1 MAQFIL
7 NKTALRCN
15 YEYLKTLFEKNNI
28 QFAIVSKLLCGT
40 KSFLKELVDLGVQEV
55 ADSRVTNLE
64 RIKKI
69 NPDIRTIYIKP
80 PAKRSI
86 RKIVQYADVSCN
98 SELQTILWLNE
109 EAKRQNKI
117 HNVLIMIEM
126 GDLRE
131 GVMGDDLMSFY
142 ASIFELEHIHVIGL
156 GTNLNCLHG
165 VMPSSDKLVQ
175 LGLYKQLIESKFGQ
189 KIEWVSGGTSV
200 VLPLLFRQQI
210 PASNNH
216 FRIGETLYF
225 GNNLFTG
232 EIIPEMRNDVFRLK
246 AEIIEITDKPKVPFG
261 ELATN
266 PSGEQFSFE
275 EEDYGQT
282 VHRAIVD
289 IGILDVNPDFLFPIN
304 PKIKIGAASSDMLVV
319 EIPADPGY
327 AIGSTIEFRVE
338 YMAALRLLNSFYI
351 EKIVVEDPS

>member
-1 MAQFIL
+1 VAQFIL
-7 NKTALRCN
+7 NRTALKHN
-15 YEYLKTLFEKNNI
+15 YTYLKNLFEVNDME
-28 QFAIVSKLLCGT
+28 FAIVSKLLCGT
-40 KSFLKELVDLGVQEV
+40 TSFLQELVNLGVKQV

-64 RIKKI
+64 RVKKLDSTI
-69 NPDIRTIYIKP
+69 QTIYIKP

-86 RKIVQYADVSCN
+86 KKIVKYADVSCN

-109 EAKRQNKI
+109 EAKRQSKV

-131 GVMGDDLMSFY
+131 GVMGDDLMNFY
-142 ASIFELEHIHVIGL
+142 AEIFDLSHINVVGL

-175 LGLYKQLIESKFGQ
+175 LGLYKQLIESRFGR
-189 KIEWVSGGTSV
+189 ELRWVSGGTSV
-200 VLPLLFRQQI
+200 VLPLIFRQQI
-210 PASNNH
+210 PRSTNH

-225 GNNLFTG
+225 GNNLFTN
-232 EIIPEMRNDVFRLK
+232 EAIPSMRQDVFQLK

-261 ELATN
+261 EMSTN
-266 PSGEQFSFE
+266 PSGEEFFFD

-282 VHRAIVD
+282 VHRAIID
-289 IGILDVNPDFLFPIN
+289 IGILDVNPDFLFPVDERVKVG
-304 PKIKIGAASSDMLVV
+304 PASSDMLVV
-319 EIPADPGY
+319 EVPSNSDYQVGQVID
-327 AIGSTIEFRVE
+327 FRVE

-351 EKIVVEDPS
+351 EKVIIEN

>member
-7 NKTALRCN
+7 NKTALAHN
-15 YEYLKTLFEKNNI
+15 YNYLKTIFDENQI
-28 QFAIVSKLLCGT
+28 QFAVVSKLLCGT
-40 KSFLKELVDLGVQEV
+40 KTFIRELVNLGITEI
-55 ADSRVTNLE
+55 ADSRVSNLE
-64 RIKKI
+64 RVKKM
-69 NPDIRTIYIKP
+69 NSSIRTIYIKP

-86 RKIVQYADVSCN
+86 KKIVQYADISCN
-98 SELQTILWLNE
+98 SELQTIQWLNE
-109 EAKRQNKI
+109 EAFSQNKI

-131 GVMGDDLMSFY
+131 GVMGDDLMEFY
-142 ASIFELEHIHVIGL
+142 AQIFELKNINVIGL

-175 LGLYKQLIESKFGQ
+175 LGLYKQLIESRFGQ
-189 KIEWVSGGTSV
+189 KLELVSGGTSV

-210 PASNNH
+210 PRSNNH

-225 GNNLFTG
+225 GNNLFSN
-232 EIIPEMRNDVFRLK
+232 ERIPEMRQDVFRLK

-261 ELATN
+261 EMSSN
-266 PSGEQFSFE
+266 PSGETFSFE
-275 EEDYGQT
+275 EEDYGQI

-289 IGILDVNPDFLFPIN
+289 VGVLDVNPDFIFPLDHSV
-304 PKIKIGAASSDMLVV
+304 KIGAASSDMLVV
-319 EIPADPGY
+319 EIPSDSNY
-327 AIGSTIEFRVE
+327 KIGNVIEFRVE

-351 EKIVVEDPS
+351 EKVVIQDEK

>member
-1 MAQFIL
+1 MAQFTL
-7 NKTALRCN
+7 NRTALKHN
-15 YEYLKTLFEKNNI
+15 YLYLEELFKENDI
-28 QFAIVSKLLCGT
+28 QFAVVSKLLCGT
-40 KSFLKELVDLGVQEV
+40 KMFIRELIDLGVSEV

-64 RIKKI
+64 RVKKF
-69 NPDIRTIYIKP
+69 DESIRTIYIKP

-109 EAKRQNKI
+109 EAKRQSKI

-131 GVMGDDLMSFY
+131 GVMGEDLMSFY
-142 ASIFELEHIHVIGL
+142 ASIFELENINVIGL

-175 LGLYKQLIESKFGQ
+175 LGLYKQLIESRFGQ

-210 PASNNH
+210 PRSNNH

-225 GNNLFTG
+225 GNNLFTNG
-232 EIIPEMRNDVFRLK
+232 SVPEMRQDVFRLK

-261 ELATN
+261 EMATN
-266 PSGEQFSFE
+266 PSGEQFFFE

-282 VHRAIVD
+282 LHRAIID
-289 IGILDVNPDFLFPIN
+289 IGILDVNPDFIFPIDDR
-304 PKIKIGAASSDMLVV
+304 IKIGAASSDMLVV
-319 EIPADPGY
+319 EIPADSEYEVGK
-327 AIGSTIEFRVE
+327 IIEFRVE
-338 YMAALRLLNSFYI
+338 YMAALRLLNSIYI
-351 EKIVVEDPS
+351 EKIVVED